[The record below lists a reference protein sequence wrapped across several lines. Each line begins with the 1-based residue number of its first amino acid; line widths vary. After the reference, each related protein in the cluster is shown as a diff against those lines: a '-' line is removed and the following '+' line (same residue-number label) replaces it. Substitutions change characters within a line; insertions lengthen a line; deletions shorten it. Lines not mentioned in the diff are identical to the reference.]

1 MDDITQKQRYLLLK
15 RQLYSINSKLTE
27 LGTISDNLVSNLKE
41 SLLIDDD
48 IIETSNINNLNN
60 NRKDIK
66 QEIVTKIIPYLNNKI

>member
-1 MDDITQKQRYLLLK
+1 MDDIAQKQRYLLLK
-15 RQLYSINSKLTE
+15 RQLYSINNKLTE